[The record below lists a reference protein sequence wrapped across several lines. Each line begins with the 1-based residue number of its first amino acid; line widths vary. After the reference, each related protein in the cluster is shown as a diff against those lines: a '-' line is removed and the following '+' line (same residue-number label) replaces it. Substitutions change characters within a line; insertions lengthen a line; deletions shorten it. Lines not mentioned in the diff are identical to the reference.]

1 MVTAILASC
10 SVSPEPDAVDL
21 FIGTY
26 GDAIYEYQY
35 SPSDCSFSQKAV
47 IPSVSASYVAV
58 GEPDSSGRRVLYA
71 VRETGA
77 SSEVISYAEESEGQ
91 WVRTGSCSEVG
102 ADPCFILSL
111 PGIPYVFTADYGG
124 GDVSVFAAPDGIITS
139 RVQCLE
145 YEGFGESGSRQEY
158 SHVHQIKAIPSE
170 LCEKTGIEGVWLVAT
185 DLGND
190 AFHVFEYTGDPAAP
204 LREDADASFS
214 CTRGTGP
221 RHMAFD
227 SGRMIL
233 YCVSEL
239 SDELLSFNVS
249 SVSGRPVFYE
259 EMHYEAARTF
269 AAGGGDIHL
278 APDCSHVYTSHRLQD
293 DGIAAFRLDSDG
305 SAERVSYTVTGG
317 HPRNFAFLP
326 DGSQM
331 LVASRDGLCLQVFE
345 VEGGI
350 PGDILA
356 TLDLGPD
363 KPVCIAIE

>member
-58 GEPDSSGRRVLYA
+58 GDPDSSGRRVLYA
-71 VRETGA
+71 VRETGE

-145 YEGFGESGSRQEY
+145 YEGFGEPGSRQEY

-170 LCEKTGIEGVWLVAT
+170 LCEKAGIEGVWLVAT

-190 AFHVFEYTGDPAAP
+190 TFHVFEYTGDPAAP

-249 SVSGRPVFYE
+249 SVSGRPVFSE